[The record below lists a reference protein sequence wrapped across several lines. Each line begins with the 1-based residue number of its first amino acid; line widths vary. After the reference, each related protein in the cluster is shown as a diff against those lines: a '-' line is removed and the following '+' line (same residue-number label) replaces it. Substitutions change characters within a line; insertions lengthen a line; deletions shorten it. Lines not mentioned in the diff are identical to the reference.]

1 MPRGG
6 RRAVHRGAGRGRRL
20 QPPVDPR
27 PHDQRPAGHA
37 GTGSPAGRPAPH
49 RVRQGEGDQGGRT
62 PAGRPAHGHARVR
75 GPGGGRVS
83 LSVLLAEDHPVVRE
97 GLRAMLEA
105 EGDFQVVG
113 QTGNSSEVGGM
124 VEELHPDVL
133 VLDLIMPGI
142 GGLNALRELARRRL
156 STRVVVLSMY
166 ANEAYVLEAL
176 QNGAGAYVLKQ
187 SEAAELVRGI
197 REVAKGRRYLSPPLS
212 QRAVEAYAKRAK
224 GKTPDEEADLTARE
238 REVLNLVG
246 QGFTSAQIAER
257 LFISVR
263 TVESHRS
270 NLTKK
275 LGLHSQ
281 AEMVRCALRRELAP
295 LNPSEA

>member
-1 MPRGG
+1 M
-6 RRAVHRGAGRGRRL
+6 
-20 QPPVDPR
+20 
-27 PHDQRPAGHA
+27 
-37 GTGSPAGRPAPH
+37 
-49 RVRQGEGDQGGRT
+49 
-62 PAGRPAHGHARVR
+62 
-75 GPGGGRVS
+75 S

-105 EGDFQVVG
+105 EGDFRVVG
-113 QTGNSSEVGGM
+113 QTGNSSDVGGM
-124 VEELHPDVL
+124 VQELHPDVL

-224 GKTPDEEADLTARE
+224 GTIATKEAELTARE
-238 REVLNLVG
+238 KEVLTLVG
-246 QGFTSAQIAER
+246 QGFTSAQIGER

-281 AEMVRCALRRELAP
+281 AEMVRTALRRELTP
-295 LNPSEA
+295 LDPTP

>member
-1 MPRGG
+1 M
-6 RRAVHRGAGRGRRL
+6 
-20 QPPVDPR
+20 
-27 PHDQRPAGHA
+27 
-37 GTGSPAGRPAPH
+37 
-49 RVRQGEGDQGGRT
+49 
-62 PAGRPAHGHARVR
+62 
-75 GPGGGRVS
+75 S

-142 GGLNALRELARRRL
+142 GGLNALRELTRRRL

-224 GKTPDEEADLTARE
+224 GTIATREAELTARE
-238 REVLNLVG
+238 KEVLMLVG
-246 QGFTSAQIAER
+246 QGFTSAQIGER

-281 AEMVRCALRRELAP
+281 AEMVRTALRRELTP
-295 LNPSEA
+295 LDPTP

>member
-1 MPRGG
+1 M
-6 RRAVHRGAGRGRRL
+6 
-20 QPPVDPR
+20 
-27 PHDQRPAGHA
+27 
-37 GTGSPAGRPAPH
+37 
-49 RVRQGEGDQGGRT
+49 
-62 PAGRPAHGHARVR
+62 
-75 GPGGGRVS
+75 S

-142 GGLNALRELARRRL
+142 GGLNALRELVRRRL

-224 GKTPDEEADLTARE
+224 GTIATKEAELTARE
-238 REVLNLVG
+238 KEVLMLVG
-246 QGFTSAQIAER
+246 QGFTSAQIGER

-281 AEMVRCALRRELAP
+281 AEMVRTALRRELTP
-295 LNPSEA
+295 LDPTP

>member
-1 MPRGG
+1 M
-6 RRAVHRGAGRGRRL
+6 
-20 QPPVDPR
+20 
-27 PHDQRPAGHA
+27 
-37 GTGSPAGRPAPH
+37 
-49 RVRQGEGDQGGRT
+49 
-62 PAGRPAHGHARVR
+62 
-75 GPGGGRVS
+75 S

-142 GGLNALRELARRRL
+142 GGLNALRELTRRRL
-156 STRVVVLSMY
+156 NTRVVVLSMY

-224 GKTPDEEADLTARE
+224 GTIAAKEAELTARE
-238 REVLNLVG
+238 KEVLMLVG
-246 QGFTSAQIAER
+246 QGFTSAQIGER

-281 AEMVRCALRRELAP
+281 AEMVRTALRRELTP
-295 LNPSEA
+295 LDPTP

>member
-1 MPRGG
+1 M
-6 RRAVHRGAGRGRRL
+6 
-20 QPPVDPR
+20 
-27 PHDQRPAGHA
+27 
-37 GTGSPAGRPAPH
+37 
-49 RVRQGEGDQGGRT
+49 
-62 PAGRPAHGHARVR
+62 
-75 GPGGGRVS
+75 S

-142 GGLNALRELARRRL
+142 GGLNALRELTRRRL
-156 STRVVVLSMY
+156 NTRVVVLSMY

-224 GKTPDEEADLTARE
+224 GTIATKEAELTARE
-238 REVLNLVG
+238 KEVLMLVG
-246 QGFTSAQIAER
+246 QGFTSAQIGER

-281 AEMVRCALRRELAP
+281 AEMVRTALRRELAP
-295 LNPSEA
+295 LDPTP

>member
-1 MPRGG
+1 
-6 RRAVHRGAGRGRRL
+6 
-20 QPPVDPR
+20 
-27 PHDQRPAGHA
+27 
-37 GTGSPAGRPAPH
+37 
-49 RVRQGEGDQGGRT
+49 
-62 PAGRPAHGHARVR
+62 
-75 GPGGGRVS
+75 VS

-124 VEELHPDVL
+124 VEELQPDVL

-224 GKTPDEEADLTARE
+224 GTIATKEAELTARE
-238 REVLNLVG
+238 KEVLMLVG
-246 QGFTSAQIAER
+246 QGFTSAQIGER

-281 AEMVRCALRRELAP
+281 AEMVRTALRRELTP
-295 LNPSEA
+295 LDPTP

>member
-1 MPRGG
+1 M
-6 RRAVHRGAGRGRRL
+6 
-20 QPPVDPR
+20 
-27 PHDQRPAGHA
+27 
-37 GTGSPAGRPAPH
+37 
-49 RVRQGEGDQGGRT
+49 
-62 PAGRPAHGHARVR
+62 
-75 GPGGGRVS
+75 S

-212 QRAVEAYAKRAK
+212 QRAVEAYARRAK
-224 GKTPDEEADLTARE
+224 GTIATREADLTARE
-238 REVLNLVG
+238 KEVLMLVG
-246 QGFTSAQIAER
+246 QGFTSAQIGER

-263 TVESHRS
+263 TVEVHRARM
-270 NLTKK
+270 LDR
-275 LGLHSQ
+275 LGVRNI
-281 AEMVRCALRRELAP
+281 AEAIRIALMAALVASD
-295 LNPSEA
+295 N

>member
-1 MPRGG
+1 M
-6 RRAVHRGAGRGRRL
+6 
-20 QPPVDPR
+20 
-27 PHDQRPAGHA
+27 
-37 GTGSPAGRPAPH
+37 
-49 RVRQGEGDQGGRT
+49 
-62 PAGRPAHGHARVR
+62 
-75 GPGGGRVS
+75 S

-105 EGDFQVVG
+105 EGDFLVVG

-156 STRVVVLSMY
+156 PTRVVVLSMY

-212 QRAVEAYAKRAK
+212 QRAVEAYARRAK
-224 GKTPDEEADLTARE
+224 GTIATEEAELTARE
-238 REVLNLVG
+238 KEVLTLVG
-246 QGFTSAQIAER
+246 QGFTSAQIGER

-281 AEMVRCALRRELAP
+281 AEMVRTALRRELTP
-295 LNPSEA
+295 LDPTP

>member
-1 MPRGG
+1 
-6 RRAVHRGAGRGRRL
+6 
-20 QPPVDPR
+20 
-27 PHDQRPAGHA
+27 
-37 GTGSPAGRPAPH
+37 
-49 RVRQGEGDQGGRT
+49 
-62 PAGRPAHGHARVR
+62 
-75 GPGGGRVS
+75 VS

-113 QTGNSSEVGGM
+113 QTGNSSDVGGM

-156 STRVVVLSMY
+156 PTRVVVLSMY

-212 QRAVEAYAKRAK
+212 QRAVEAYATRAK
-224 GKTPDEEADLTARE
+224 GTIATEEAELTARE
-238 REVLNLVG
+238 KEVLTLVG
-246 QGFTSAQIAER
+246 QGFTSAQIGER

-281 AEMVRCALRRELAP
+281 AEMVRTALRRELTP
-295 LNPSEA
+295 LDPTP

>member
-1 MPRGG
+1 M
-6 RRAVHRGAGRGRRL
+6 
-20 QPPVDPR
+20 
-27 PHDQRPAGHA
+27 
-37 GTGSPAGRPAPH
+37 
-49 RVRQGEGDQGGRT
+49 
-62 PAGRPAHGHARVR
+62 
-75 GPGGGRVS
+75 S

-113 QTGNSSEVGGM
+113 QTGNSSEVGGL

-224 GKTPDEEADLTARE
+224 GTIATEEAELTARE
-238 REVLNLVG
+238 KEVLMLVG
-246 QGFTSAQIAER
+246 QGFTSAQIGER

-281 AEMVRCALRRELAP
+281 AEMVRTALRRELTP
-295 LNPSEA
+295 LDPTP

>member
-1 MPRGG
+1 
-6 RRAVHRGAGRGRRL
+6 
-20 QPPVDPR
+20 
-27 PHDQRPAGHA
+27 
-37 GTGSPAGRPAPH
+37 
-49 RVRQGEGDQGGRT
+49 
-62 PAGRPAHGHARVR
+62 
-75 GPGGGRVS
+75 VS
-83 LSVLLAEDHPVVRE
+83 LSVLLAEDHAVVRE

-113 QTGNSSEVGGM
+113 QTGNSSDVGGM

-156 STRVVVLSMY
+156 PTRVVVLSMY

-187 SEAAELVRGI
+187 AEAAELVRGI

-224 GKTPDEEADLTARE
+224 GTIATEEAELTARE
-238 REVLNLVG
+238 KEVLTLVG
-246 QGFTSAQIAER
+246 QGFTSAQIGDR

-281 AEMVRCALRRELAP
+281 AEMVRTALRRELTP
-295 LNPSEA
+295 LDPTP

>member
-1 MPRGG
+1 M
-6 RRAVHRGAGRGRRL
+6 
-20 QPPVDPR
+20 
-27 PHDQRPAGHA
+27 
-37 GTGSPAGRPAPH
+37 
-49 RVRQGEGDQGGRT
+49 
-62 PAGRPAHGHARVR
+62 
-75 GPGGGRVS
+75 S

-156 STRVVVLSMY
+156 KTRVVVLSMY

-224 GKTPDEEADLTARE
+224 GTIAAKEAELTARE
-238 REVLNLVG
+238 KEVLMLVG
-246 QGFTSAQIAER
+246 QGFTSAQIGER

-281 AEMVRCALRRELAP
+281 AEMVRTALRRELTP
-295 LNPSEA
+295 LDPTP

>member
-1 MPRGG
+1 M
-6 RRAVHRGAGRGRRL
+6 
-20 QPPVDPR
+20 
-27 PHDQRPAGHA
+27 
-37 GTGSPAGRPAPH
+37 
-49 RVRQGEGDQGGRT
+49 
-62 PAGRPAHGHARVR
+62 
-75 GPGGGRVS
+75 S

-212 QRAVEAYAKRAK
+212 QRAVEAYARRAK
-224 GKTPDEEADLTARE
+224 GTIATKEAELTARE
-238 REVLNLVG
+238 KEVLMLVG
-246 QGFTSAQIAER
+246 QGFTSAQIGER

-281 AEMVRCALRRELAP
+281 AEMVRTALRRELTP
-295 LNPSEA
+295 LDPTP

>member
-1 MPRGG
+1 M
-6 RRAVHRGAGRGRRL
+6 
-20 QPPVDPR
+20 
-27 PHDQRPAGHA
+27 
-37 GTGSPAGRPAPH
+37 
-49 RVRQGEGDQGGRT
+49 
-62 PAGRPAHGHARVR
+62 
-75 GPGGGRVS
+75 S

-156 STRVVVLSMY
+156 PTRVVVLSMY

-224 GKTPDEEADLTARE
+224 GTIATEEAELTARE
-238 REVLNLVG
+238 KEVLTLVG
-246 QGFTSAQIAER
+246 QGFTSAQIGER

-281 AEMVRCALRRELAP
+281 AEMVRTALRRELTP
-295 LNPSEA
+295 LDPTP

>member
-1 MPRGG
+1 M
-6 RRAVHRGAGRGRRL
+6 
-20 QPPVDPR
+20 
-27 PHDQRPAGHA
+27 
-37 GTGSPAGRPAPH
+37 
-49 RVRQGEGDQGGRT
+49 
-62 PAGRPAHGHARVR
+62 
-75 GPGGGRVS
+75 S

-124 VEELHPDVL
+124 VEELRPDVL

-156 STRVVVLSMY
+156 NTRVVVLSMY

-224 GKTPDEEADLTARE
+224 GTIATKEAELTARE
-238 REVLNLVG
+238 KEVLMLVG
-246 QGFTSAQIAER
+246 QGFTSAQIGER

-281 AEMVRCALRRELAP
+281 AEMVRTALRRELTP
-295 LNPSEA
+295 LDPTP

>member
-1 MPRGG
+1 
-6 RRAVHRGAGRGRRL
+6 
-20 QPPVDPR
+20 
-27 PHDQRPAGHA
+27 
-37 GTGSPAGRPAPH
+37 
-49 RVRQGEGDQGGRT
+49 
-62 PAGRPAHGHARVR
+62 
-75 GPGGGRVS
+75 VS

-124 VEELHPDVL
+124 VEKLHPDVL

-156 STRVVVLSMY
+156 PTRVVVLSMY

-224 GKTPDEEADLTARE
+224 GTIATEEAELTARE
-238 REVLNLVG
+238 KEVLTLVG
-246 QGFTSAQIAER
+246 QGFTSAQIGER

-281 AEMVRCALRRELAP
+281 AEMVRTALRRELTP
-295 LNPSEA
+295 LDPTP

>member
-1 MPRGG
+1 M
-6 RRAVHRGAGRGRRL
+6 
-20 QPPVDPR
+20 
-27 PHDQRPAGHA
+27 
-37 GTGSPAGRPAPH
+37 
-49 RVRQGEGDQGGRT
+49 
-62 PAGRPAHGHARVR
+62 
-75 GPGGGRVS
+75 S

-124 VEELHPDVL
+124 VEELQPDVL

-224 GKTPDEEADLTARE
+224 GTIATKEAELTARE
-238 REVLNLVG
+238 KEVLMLVG
-246 QGFTSAQIAER
+246 QGFTSAQIGER

-281 AEMVRCALRRELAP
+281 AEMVRTALRRELTP
-295 LNPSEA
+295 LDPTP

>member
-1 MPRGG
+1 
-6 RRAVHRGAGRGRRL
+6 
-20 QPPVDPR
+20 
-27 PHDQRPAGHA
+27 
-37 GTGSPAGRPAPH
+37 
-49 RVRQGEGDQGGRT
+49 
-62 PAGRPAHGHARVR
+62 
-75 GPGGGRVS
+75 VS

-113 QTGNSSEVGGM
+113 QTGNSSDVGGM

-156 STRVVVLSMY
+156 PTRVVVLSMY

-197 REVAKGRRYLSPPLS
+197 REVAQGRRYLSPPLS

-224 GKTPDEEADLTARE
+224 GTIATEEAELTARE
-238 REVLNLVG
+238 KEVLTLVG
-246 QGFTSAQIAER
+246 QGFTSAQIGER

-281 AEMVRCALRRELAP
+281 AEMVRTALRRELTP
-295 LNPSEA
+295 LDPTP

>member
-1 MPRGG
+1 
-6 RRAVHRGAGRGRRL
+6 V
-20 QPPVDPR
+20 
-27 PHDQRPAGHA
+27 
-37 GTGSPAGRPAPH
+37 T
-49 RVRQGEGDQGGRT
+49 
-62 PAGRPAHGHARVR
+62 
-75 GPGGGRVS
+75 

-113 QTGNSSEVGGM
+113 QTGNSSDVGGM

-142 GGLNALRELARRRL
+142 GGLNALRELARRHL
-156 STRVVVLSMY
+156 PTRVVVLSMY

-197 REVAKGRRYLSPPLS
+197 REVAQGRRYLSPPLS

-224 GKTPDEEADLTARE
+224 GTIATEEAELTARE
-238 REVLNLVG
+238 KEVLTLVG
-246 QGFTSAQIAER
+246 QGFTSAQIGER

-281 AEMVRCALRRELAP
+281 AEMVRTALRRELTP
-295 LNPSEA
+295 LDPTP

>member
-1 MPRGG
+1 
-6 RRAVHRGAGRGRRL
+6 
-20 QPPVDPR
+20 
-27 PHDQRPAGHA
+27 
-37 GTGSPAGRPAPH
+37 
-49 RVRQGEGDQGGRT
+49 
-62 PAGRPAHGHARVR
+62 
-75 GPGGGRVS
+75 VS

-124 VEELHPDVL
+124 VAELHPDVL

-156 STRVVVLSMY
+156 PTRVVVLSMY

-224 GKTPDEEADLTARE
+224 GTIATKEAELTARE
-238 REVLNLVG
+238 KEVLMLVG
-246 QGFTSAQIAER
+246 QGFTSAQIGER

-281 AEMVRCALRRELAP
+281 AEMVRTALRRELTPLDPAP
-295 LNPSEA
+295 

>member
-1 MPRGG
+1 M
-6 RRAVHRGAGRGRRL
+6 
-20 QPPVDPR
+20 
-27 PHDQRPAGHA
+27 
-37 GTGSPAGRPAPH
+37 
-49 RVRQGEGDQGGRT
+49 
-62 PAGRPAHGHARVR
+62 
-75 GPGGGRVS
+75 S

-113 QTGNSSEVGGM
+113 QTGNSSDVGGM

-156 STRVVVLSMY
+156 PTRVVVLSMY

-224 GKTPDEEADLTARE
+224 GTIATEEAELTARE
-238 REVLNLVG
+238 KEVLTLVG
-246 QGFTSAQIAER
+246 QGFTSAQIGER

-281 AEMVRCALRRELAP
+281 AEMVRTALRRELTP
-295 LNPSEA
+295 LDPTP

>member
-1 MPRGG
+1 M
-6 RRAVHRGAGRGRRL
+6 
-20 QPPVDPR
+20 
-27 PHDQRPAGHA
+27 
-37 GTGSPAGRPAPH
+37 
-49 RVRQGEGDQGGRT
+49 
-62 PAGRPAHGHARVR
+62 
-75 GPGGGRVS
+75 
-83 LSVLLAEDHPVVRE
+83 VRE

-113 QTGNSSEVGGM
+113 QTGNSSDVGGM
-124 VEELHPDVL
+124 VEELRPDVL

-142 GGLNALRELARRRL
+142 GGLNALRELARRHL
-156 STRVVVLSMY
+156 DTPVVVLSMY

-187 SEAAELVRGI
+187 SEAQELIRGI
-197 REVAKGRRYLSPPLS
+197 REVASGRRYLSPPLS
-212 QRAVEAYAKRAK
+212 QRAVDAYSRRAK
-224 GKTPDEEADLTARE
+224 GTAKAEEAELTARE
-238 REVLNLVG
+238 KEVLRLVG
-246 QGFTSAQIAER
+246 QGFSSAQIAER

-281 AEMVRCALRRELAP
+281 AEMVRTALRRELTP
-295 LNPSEA
+295 LEP

>member
-1 MPRGG
+1 M
-6 RRAVHRGAGRGRRL
+6 
-20 QPPVDPR
+20 
-27 PHDQRPAGHA
+27 
-37 GTGSPAGRPAPH
+37 
-49 RVRQGEGDQGGRT
+49 
-62 PAGRPAHGHARVR
+62 
-75 GPGGGRVS
+75 S

-105 EGDFQVVG
+105 EGDLQVVG
-113 QTGNSSEVGGM
+113 QTGNSSDVGGM

-142 GGLNALRELARRRL
+142 GGLNALRELGRRRL
-156 STRVVVLSMY
+156 ATRVVVLSMY

-224 GKTPDEEADLTARE
+224 GTASTEAAELTARE
-238 REVLNLVG
+238 KEVLTLVG

-281 AEMVRCALRRELAP
+281 AEMVRTALRRELSP
-295 LNPSEA
+295 LDP

>member
-1 MPRGG
+1 
-6 RRAVHRGAGRGRRL
+6 
-20 QPPVDPR
+20 
-27 PHDQRPAGHA
+27 
-37 GTGSPAGRPAPH
+37 
-49 RVRQGEGDQGGRT
+49 
-62 PAGRPAHGHARVR
+62 
-75 GPGGGRVS
+75 VS

-156 STRVVVLSMY
+156 PTRVVILSMY

-224 GKTPDEEADLTARE
+224 GTIATEEAELTARE
-238 REVLNLVG
+238 KEVLTLVG
-246 QGFTSAQIAER
+246 QGFTSAQIGER

-281 AEMVRCALRRELAP
+281 AEMVRTALRRELTP
-295 LNPSEA
+295 LDPTP

>member
-1 MPRGG
+1 
-6 RRAVHRGAGRGRRL
+6 
-20 QPPVDPR
+20 
-27 PHDQRPAGHA
+27 
-37 GTGSPAGRPAPH
+37 
-49 RVRQGEGDQGGRT
+49 
-62 PAGRPAHGHARVR
+62 
-75 GPGGGRVS
+75 VS

-124 VEELHPDVL
+124 VEQLHPDVL

-224 GKTPDEEADLTARE
+224 GTIATKEAELTARE
-238 REVLNLVG
+238 KEVLMLVG
-246 QGFTSAQIAER
+246 QGFTSAQIGER

-281 AEMVRCALRRELAP
+281 AEMVRTALRRELTP
-295 LNPSEA
+295 LDPTP

>member
-1 MPRGG
+1 
-6 RRAVHRGAGRGRRL
+6 
-20 QPPVDPR
+20 
-27 PHDQRPAGHA
+27 
-37 GTGSPAGRPAPH
+37 
-49 RVRQGEGDQGGRT
+49 
-62 PAGRPAHGHARVR
+62 
-75 GPGGGRVS
+75 VS
-83 LSVLLAEDHPVVRE
+83 LSVMLAEDHPVVRE

-156 STRVVVLSMY
+156 KTRVVVLSMY

-224 GKTPDEEADLTARE
+224 GTIATKEAELTARE
-238 REVLNLVG
+238 KEVLMLVG
-246 QGFTSAQIAER
+246 QGFTSAQIGER

-281 AEMVRCALRRELAP
+281 AEMVRTALRRELTP
-295 LNPSEA
+295 LDPTP

>member
-1 MPRGG
+1 
-6 RRAVHRGAGRGRRL
+6 
-20 QPPVDPR
+20 
-27 PHDQRPAGHA
+27 
-37 GTGSPAGRPAPH
+37 
-49 RVRQGEGDQGGRT
+49 
-62 PAGRPAHGHARVR
+62 
-75 GPGGGRVS
+75 VS

-142 GGLNALRELARRRL
+142 GGLNALRELTRRRL
-156 STRVVVLSMY
+156 NTRVVVLSMY

-224 GKTPDEEADLTARE
+224 GTIATKEAELTARE
-238 REVLNLVG
+238 KEVLMLVG
-246 QGFTSAQIAER
+246 QGFTSAQIGER

-281 AEMVRCALRRELAP
+281 AEMVRTALRRELAP
-295 LNPSEA
+295 LDPTP

>member
-1 MPRGG
+1 M
-6 RRAVHRGAGRGRRL
+6 
-20 QPPVDPR
+20 
-27 PHDQRPAGHA
+27 
-37 GTGSPAGRPAPH
+37 
-49 RVRQGEGDQGGRT
+49 
-62 PAGRPAHGHARVR
+62 
-75 GPGGGRVS
+75 S

-156 STRVVVLSMY
+156 NTRVVVLSMY

-212 QRAVEAYAKRAK
+212 QRAVEAYARRAK
-224 GKTPDEEADLTARE
+224 GTIATKEAELTARE
-238 REVLNLVG
+238 KEVLMLVG
-246 QGFTSAQIAER
+246 QGFTSAQIGER

-281 AEMVRCALRRELAP
+281 AEMVRTALRRELTP
-295 LNPSEA
+295 LDPTP

>member
-1 MPRGG
+1 
-6 RRAVHRGAGRGRRL
+6 
-20 QPPVDPR
+20 
-27 PHDQRPAGHA
+27 
-37 GTGSPAGRPAPH
+37 
-49 RVRQGEGDQGGRT
+49 
-62 PAGRPAHGHARVR
+62 
-75 GPGGGRVS
+75 VS

-113 QTGNSSEVGGM
+113 QTGNSSDVGGM

-156 STRVVVLSMY
+156 PTRVVVLSMY

-197 REVAKGRRYLSPPLS
+197 REVVKGRRYLSPPLS

-224 GKTPDEEADLTARE
+224 GTIATEEAELTARE
-238 REVLNLVG
+238 KEVLTLVG
-246 QGFTSAQIAER
+246 QGFTSAQIGER

-281 AEMVRCALRRELAP
+281 AEMVRTALRRELTP
-295 LNPSEA
+295 LDPTP

>member
-1 MPRGG
+1 
-6 RRAVHRGAGRGRRL
+6 
-20 QPPVDPR
+20 
-27 PHDQRPAGHA
+27 
-37 GTGSPAGRPAPH
+37 
-49 RVRQGEGDQGGRT
+49 
-62 PAGRPAHGHARVR
+62 
-75 GPGGGRVS
+75 
-83 LSVLLAEDHPVVRE
+83 VLLAEDHPVVRE

-176 QNGAGAYVLKQ
+176 ENGAGAYVLKQ

-212 QRAVEAYAKRAK
+212 QRAVEAYARRAK
-224 GKTPDEEADLTARE
+224 GTIATKEAELTARE
-238 REVLNLVG
+238 KEVLMLVG
-246 QGFTSAQIAER
+246 QGFTSAQIGER

-281 AEMVRCALRRELAP
+281 AEMVRTALRRELTP
-295 LNPSEA
+295 LDPTP

>member
-1 MPRGG
+1 
-6 RRAVHRGAGRGRRL
+6 
-20 QPPVDPR
+20 
-27 PHDQRPAGHA
+27 
-37 GTGSPAGRPAPH
+37 
-49 RVRQGEGDQGGRT
+49 
-62 PAGRPAHGHARVR
+62 
-75 GPGGGRVS
+75 VS

-156 STRVVVLSMY
+156 NTRVVVLSMY

-224 GKTPDEEADLTARE
+224 GTVATREAELTARE
-238 REVLNLVG
+238 KEVLMLVG
-246 QGFTSAQIAER
+246 QGFTSAQIGER

-281 AEMVRCALRRELAP
+281 AEMVRTALRRELTP
-295 LNPSEA
+295 LDPTP

>member
-1 MPRGG
+1 M
-6 RRAVHRGAGRGRRL
+6 
-20 QPPVDPR
+20 
-27 PHDQRPAGHA
+27 
-37 GTGSPAGRPAPH
+37 
-49 RVRQGEGDQGGRT
+49 
-62 PAGRPAHGHARVR
+62 
-75 GPGGGRVS
+75 S

-105 EGDFQVVG
+105 EGDLQVVG
-113 QTGNSSEVGGM
+113 QTGNSSEVGGL
-124 VEELHPDVL
+124 VEDLRPDVL

-142 GGLNALRELARRRL
+142 GGLNALRELTRRRL
-156 STRVVVLSMY
+156 DTHVVVLSMY

-176 QNGAGAYVLKQ
+176 QSGAGAYVLKQ

-212 QRAVEAYAKRAK
+212 QRAVEAYARRAK
-224 GKTPDEEADLTARE
+224 GTPATEEAELTARE
-238 REVLNLVG
+238 KEVLTLVG

-275 LGLHSQ
+275 LGVHSQ
-281 AEMVRCALRRELAP
+281 AEMVRTALRRELSP
-295 LNPSEA
+295 LEP

>member
-1 MPRGG
+1 
-6 RRAVHRGAGRGRRL
+6 
-20 QPPVDPR
+20 
-27 PHDQRPAGHA
+27 
-37 GTGSPAGRPAPH
+37 
-49 RVRQGEGDQGGRT
+49 
-62 PAGRPAHGHARVR
+62 
-75 GPGGGRVS
+75 VS

-124 VEELHPDVL
+124 VAELHPDVL

-176 QNGAGAYVLKQ
+176 QSGAGAYVLKQ

-224 GKTPDEEADLTARE
+224 GTIATKEAELTARE
-238 REVLNLVG
+238 KEVLMLVG
-246 QGFTSAQIAER
+246 QGFTSAQIGER

-281 AEMVRCALRRELAP
+281 AEMVRTALRRELTP
-295 LNPSEA
+295 LDPTP